1 MKKMKKILVVILGF
15 IALMT
20 FGLVHLG
27 NNEVK
32 ASTTSKLD
40 VSYKVYDANAYKI
53 LGDFESVYGYSYETA
68 KSEVETYALY
78 IEYATSSPE
87 DFGLTADTASQ
98 AGDMWWAGDFLD
110 QSADYEGTYATLGTL
125 PSTTFTY
132 GKVPNKKTVTV
143 EGAGYTYDAVK
154 AAVDSYNNVKPLTSV
169 SPGQRIVIQPV
180 VNLNGGSMD
189 VAQVVICVDGSSF
202 IDTSET
208 ETIKYYNSQDALNAS
223 NYPGNINAGASLP
236 SIGFTYAK
244 GATYASGDAISCGGI
259 ELTLLKSLPSSITI
273 GMVTGALQSNSGF
286 TDADYTS
293 VTYNANTAATR
304 FQDNKLTLTVES
316 GDDTSL
322 SALTVGG
329 TDILSTASTETIG
342 SIDYT
347 SYTAGTTTSSSV
359 SLVPTPTSGTVTSVK
374 YATTL
379 DNALTGTAAS
389 ASGNAYTIDMSGV
402 ASGGTMYAAVTVL
415 ASDGTTENTYI
426 VAIPKAA
433 DTDNTLDGIR
443 FIADGATTNV
453 KIYTSATMDTEAA
466 FSPNVT
472 EYWLGIANTASNIL
486 ATPTLNSPKT
496 GTITGTTGNLT
507 SGTQYTI
514 SLTNNKIEV
523 VVSAQDSSVAAKK
536 YTFTIVSQS
545 TNTSV
550 SAGTISAPSPLSVS
564 YDEVNKK
571 FTISGLGYGE
581 TDYSLTPNL
590 LSGQSCTVEGT
601 SVTSGTPI
609 NKTFSFTSG
618 NYNSQTNTFSFV
630 VESEYGTTET
640 YTVEVQMAA
649 ADTDTSVSQVYVIYT
664 DPNGGAAEHLLT
676 AVNGNYSIS
685 EVPYT
690 VSSYKIMIVLPDGSK
705 QTIGYNTTSFS
716 ATNTALSSN
725 AQSSDIVF
733 TGTGA
738 VTSTVYVTVTAQNQS
753 LKNTFTISVE
763 REAPSDDT
771 TLKTISIKDNNNKE
785 IGVWNEANQTYTISG
800 SLPFSTTS
808 VTISATAN
816 DDYAIVKINDT
827 GTTTIA
833 TRSYTYS
840 TASFNEETASF
851 TVKVQ
856 AQDGSLGN
864 ELTIE
869 VVRSAAD
876 NTINYTIVA
885 ADSDGQAITMTTS
898 SDYKTSTS
906 ADLEWETT
914 GVKFTLTP
922 VKSTTTYWING
933 VDYTG
938 KEYSYSLSETVKD
951 RNIFSVTV
959 LAKTEGDSAGENIT
973 ISFVRKKAED
983 NVAITFAIEDV
994 SGNVYAV
1001 GKTDGNKRTYVIDD
1015 DIAGPN
1021 FKINATGYSSK
1032 SSVYTST
1039 DLNSLT
1045 LNPYSVDDTYA
1056 IAGKSVYLTI
1066 VSQYGTQ
1073 VTYEIITEKPDK
1085 RSQDA
1090 SIASIT
1096 VSGTAVSSLDPVF
1109 SSSVYK
1115 YTVKVPFT
1123 TTTVAITVTPNHS
1136 AASLITTGTSDYN
1149 GMSVELSSNGTKNLA
1164 VGPNYFYYEVE
1175 AENDSIT
1182 SGVYC
1187 IEVQRTAGLTSDYIE
1202 TLKINGIDCTVLN
1215 QTYFSTAFDR
1225 YMTTGFAFVLP
1236 RTAATVVN
1244 PTIDLTVSS
1253 GAVFEIL
1260 TVGVNGSQTATPY
1273 RPSVPAG
1280 SFVTIQVNVKSE
1292 TAAMENGQANIYTFN
1307 LYVADQDASVS
1318 DVKILDKQAGA
1329 NLLDVQNAVFV
1340 YDSDVEEQTKFTV
1353 PYSVST
1359 AYIDILPS
1367 SSDYAVITGDY
1378 KLQNLNVGTNTFTVV
1393 VHSEYDNLNASAR
1406 QTKTITLVIE
1416 REAADKENKLEEL
1429 SVIIDGV
1436 EYITSFN
1443 PASTDPIKLE
1453 NIPDSAT
1460 SVEISA
1466 SPLSSKATV
1475 SGTGSFTLDLI
1486 SNNSQTFNVSCQSED
1501 TSLNPRTYKIIIA
1514 KKEVV
1519 LDKTTS
1525 ITDITAIDAAGTDY
1539 IDYSTAK
1546 TEYSVNLTGSTASV
1560 NITVIPGYTGA
1571 KIYTN
1576 YAGSASTTA
1585 PANGDYN
1592 ELSTGTGQ
1600 FTASLTP
1607 GESQVYYVICQAE
1620 NGDYGTAYKLTISR
1634 AALNKDAT
1642 ANALTMNG
1650 ALLPGF
1656 TPGNSSYTIYVPNTT
1671 LTAYLGATPTEST
1684 SSVTSNDAPQ
1694 SAPYTLAVGSNV
1706 LTLTITA
1713 EDPNETKTYTVT
1725 VIRDAENTLSDLEV
1739 LADGVNG
1746 ISYAEGTLSYT
1757 VSPNPLSYEIDFVTV
1772 TYTTTAAS
1780 GVVVEISYTDA
1791 SGKTVKLTANNAAVP
1806 VLTGEN
1812 IILISV
1818 KPASVVNTADT
1829 AQQKD
1834 YTVTV
1839 YREEGSKDAYIEKY
1853 ITEDGTELAL
1863 SKNTFKYSYA
1873 VAKGT
1878 LTYNPT
1884 ITCSAKSTFTDLA
1897 DMDRTLSAGI
1907 ANVKMITVT
1916 SQDGKTVNTY
1926 TFNVYVADTNA
1937 DSVNDPMI
1945 SDINVLDQA
1954 GGNDIYCWDP
1964 DTNGYTA
1971 NYLDYDASKT
1981 SYTLTVPYSLE
1992 QIYLEV
1998 LTNKSTVVVKKS
2010 NTSGVIGH
2018 SSYITY
2024 ANAIQSLA
2032 VGTNEFYLYAVSEYG
2047 ALNPSAANETT
2058 SVYRITIVR
2067 EAANSDATL
2076 KELTISYLDDNGQA
2090 QTKQATTAELLSQEF
2105 ILENIG
2111 DNVTSIT
2118 ISAIPSVSSTKITGA
2133 GQKKLAIYNTADGTG
2148 YTFPFTLETEAEDG
2162 TKLSYTVTVSR
2173 GPVDLDN
2180 DKTLNFI
2187 RLIDSNGKEYLGQA
2201 GQTKGEAFS
2210 LTKESYSYTIPYGA
2224 QSFTIS
2230 ADKLNVSPAKVYIY
2244 EVAGTPSI
2252 ATSGSVQY
2260 SISKDMYGTTKEY
2273 VVYVRSQNNEDST
2286 HYTIELAFE
2295 APSTDAT
2302 LKSLTADGASVTGF
2316 TPTDEGGTYTLT
2328 IRPNSVSQ
2336 IVIEATVNDAKAK
2349 ISGTGQFALNVGDN
2363 TFVVV
2368 VTAED
2373 GSANTFTVHV
2383 VRDYPEPYL
2392 TDLDVVGEQL
2402 LGENDKAIVFDKETK
2417 TYHVI
2422 VTYMTLSATIH
2433 ASVDNTEN
2441 IVSCS
2446 NATVNTNTGLTR
2458 SFQTTLAE
2466 GINSFTITVTSTE
2479 GKRTE
2484 YKLVIQRRGLAST
2497 NTNIASV
2504 LIEEIQEFNDS
2515 YTNMKTQYGDYTVE
2529 NKIRNLNV
2537 KVVCEKIADIY
2548 GDGATYQVFN
2558 DKNLQVGLNKVIILV
2573 TAEDGETTR
2582 AVVVNVIRLPME
2594 FTVDENA
2601 TSFTTTKDTSAK
2613 DRYIIDL
2620 KNKDA
2625 SAIEDYTKY
2634 IVFDAEDNLEVKVL
2648 SDTKKKDCTEVI
2660 VSVSDGSQERLVTFQ
2675 LQSSAVSTSSFSI
2688 WLWVILGVIL
2698 ILLIIILICVNRDK
2712 YGSILKKRKRMK

>member
-1 MKKMKKILVVILGF
+1 MKKMKRILVTILGL
-15 IALMT
+15 ISLLT
-20 FGLVHLG
+20 IGLVRLG
-27 NNEVK
+27 NNEVI

-40 VSYKVYDANAYKI
+40 VSYKVYDANSYKI
-53 LGDFESVYGYSYETA
+53 LGDFETVYGYSYETA
-68 KSEVETYALY
+68 KSEIDTYAMY
-78 IEYATSSPE
+78 IEYAQSAPE

-125 PSTTFTY
+125 PETTFTY

-154 AAVDSYNNVKPLTSV
+154 ASVDSYNNVKPLTSV

-180 VNLNGGSMD
+180 VNLDGGSTD

-202 IDTSET
+202 IDTSQ
-208 ETIKYYNSQDALNAS
+208 TIKYYKTQDALNAS
-223 NYPGNINAGASLP
+223 NYPGNVNAGAALP

-259 ELTLLKSLPSSITI
+259 ELTLSQSLSSSITI
-273 GMVTGALQSNSGF
+273 GMVTGPLQSNSGF

-293 VTYNANTAATR
+293 VTYNTNTATR
-304 FQDNKLTLTVES
+304 FQDNKLTLSVES
-316 GDDTSL
+316 GDDTTL
-322 SALTVGG
+322 SSLTVGG
-329 TDILSTASTETIG
+329 TDILSTAETTNIG
-342 SIDYT
+342 SKDYT
-347 SYTAGTTTSSSV
+347 SYTAGSTNASSV
-359 SLVPTPTSGTVTSVK
+359 SLVPTPTSGTVTSVN
-374 YATTL
+374 YSTTL
-379 DNALTGTAAS
+379 ANALTGTAAT
-389 ASGNAYTIDMSGV
+389 ASGNAYSIDMSGV
-402 ASGGTMYAAVTVL
+402 SSGESMYVAVTVL
-415 ASDGTTENTYI
+415 ASDGTSEETYI
-426 VAIPKAA
+426 VEIPKAA
-433 DTDNTLDGIR
+433 DTSNTLDGIS

-453 KIYTSATMDTEAA
+453 KIYSSATMDTEIS
-466 FSPNVT
+466 FSSNIT
-472 EYWLGIANTASNIL
+472 EYWLGVASTASNIL
-486 ATPTLNSPKT
+486 ATPILNSPKT
-496 GTITGTTGNLT
+496 GTITGTTGNFV

-514 SLTNNKIEV
+514 ALTNNKIEI
-523 VVSAQDSSVAAKK
+523 VVSAQDSSVATKK
-536 YTFTIVSQS
+536 YTFTIVPQS
-545 TNTSV
+545 TDTSV
-550 SAGTISAPSPLSVS
+550 TAGTLSVPSPLSVS
-564 YDEVNKK
+564 YDAATKK
-571 FTISGLGYGE
+571 FTISGLGYGD
-581 TDYSLTPNL
+581 TAYSLTPSL
-590 LSGQSCTVEGT
+590 LAGQSCKIDGT
-601 SVTSGTPI
+601 SVTSNTPI
-609 NKTFSFTSG
+609 NKTFTLTSG
-618 NYNSQTNTFSFV
+618 NYNSQTNNFSFV

-640 YTVEVQMAA
+640 YTVEVQMDA
-649 ADTDTSVSQVYVIYT
+649 ADTDTTVSKVYVVYT
-664 DPNGGAAEHLLT
+664 DPNGGNAEHLLT
-676 AVNGNYSIS
+676 NDNGNYSIKG
-685 EVPYT
+685 VPYT
-690 VSSYKIMIVLPDGSK
+690 VSDYKIMIVLPDGSK

-716 ATNTALSSN
+716 AANTALSSN
-725 AQSSDIVF
+725 VQSSSITF

-738 VTSTVYVTVTAQNQS
+738 VTSTVYVTVTAQNQTM
-753 LKNTFTISVE
+753 KNTFTITVE
-763 REAPSDDT
+763 REAPSDDV
-771 TLKTISIKDNNNKE
+771 TLETVSIKDNNNKE
-785 IGVWNEANQTYTISG
+785 IGVWDADNQTYTING
-800 SLPFSTTS
+800 NLPFSMTS
-808 VTISATAN
+808 VTVTAKAN
-816 DDYAIVKINDT
+816 DAYAIAKINGT
-827 GTTTIA
+827 GTTTLV
-833 TRSYTYS
+833 TKTYTYS
-840 TASFNEETASF
+840 TSSFNEETATF
-851 TVKVQ
+851 VITVE
-856 AQDGSLGN
+856 AQDGSSGTP
-864 ELTIE
+864 LTIE

-876 NTINYTIVA
+876 NTIDYTIVA
-885 ADSDGQAITMTTS
+885 TDSAGQSIAMTTAA
-898 SDYKTSTS
+898 DYKTSTS
-906 ADLEWETT
+906 ADLEYETT
-914 GVKFTLTP
+914 SVKFTLTP

-933 VDYTG
+933 VDYTNR
-938 KEYSYSLSETVKD
+938 EYTYSLSETIKD

-983 NVAITFAIEDV
+983 NTNIAFTIEDV
-994 SGNVYAV
+994 FGNIYPV

-1015 DIAGPN
+1015 EIAGPN

-1039 DLNSLT
+1039 DLNNLT
-1045 LNPYSVDDTYA
+1045 VNPYSVDDTYA
-1056 IAGKSVYLTI
+1056 IAGKSVYLTV
-1066 VSQYGTQ
+1066 VSQYGTK

-1096 VSGTAVSSLDPVF
+1096 VAGTNVGSLDPVF

-1123 TTTVAITVTPNHS
+1123 TTSVTITVMPNHS
-1136 AASLITTGTSDYN
+1136 AASLITSGNSIYN
-1149 GMSVELSSNGTKNLA
+1149 GMAVELSSNGTKNLS
-1164 VGPNYFYYEVE
+1164 VGPNYFYYEVK

-1187 IEVQRTAGLTSDYIE
+1187 IEVQRTAGLTDDYIE
-1202 TLKINGIDCTVLN
+1202 TLKINGIDCTTLN
-1215 QTYFSTAFDR
+1215 QTYFATAFDR

-1236 RTAATVVN
+1236 RTASSIVN

-1260 TVGVNGSQTATPY
+1260 TVGVTGSQTATPY
-1273 RPSVPAG
+1273 RPSIPAG
-1280 SFVTIQVNVKSE
+1280 SFITVQVNVKSE

-1318 DVKILDKQAGA
+1318 NVKILDKQAGSDLMDT
-1329 NLLDVQNAVFV
+1329 NNAAFV
-1340 YDSDVEEQTKFTV
+1340 YNSAVVQQTKFTV

-1359 AYIDILPS
+1359 AYIDILPTAS
-1367 SSDYAVITGDY
+1367 NYAVITGDY
-1378 KLQNLNVGTNTFTVV
+1378 KLQSLNVGTNTFTAV
-1393 VHSEYDNLNASAR
+1393 VHSEYDDLNSAAQ
-1406 QTKTITLVIE
+1406 QTKTITIVIE
-1416 REAADKENKLEEL
+1416 REAADTENKLKEL

-1466 SPLSSKATV
+1466 SPLSSKSTV

-1486 SNNSQTFNVSCQSED
+1486 SNNSQTFSVSCQSED
-1501 TSLNPRTYKIIIA
+1501 ASINPRTYKIIIA
-1514 KKEVV
+1514 KKEIV
-1519 LDKTTS
+1519 LDKNTAIS
-1525 ITDITAIDAAGTDY
+1525 DITAMDSTGKDY
-1539 IDYSTAK
+1539 IEYSTAK
-1546 TEYSVNLTGSTASV
+1546 AEYSVNLTGSTASV
-1560 NITVIPGYTGA
+1560 NVTVIPGYTGA
-1571 KIYTN
+1571 KIYT
-1576 YAGSASTTA
+1576 YFAGASSSVA
-1585 PANGDYN
+1585 PVYSDYN

-1600 FTASLTP
+1600 FTAAVTP
-1607 GESQVYYVICQAE
+1607 GESKVYYVICQAE

-1642 ANALTMNG
+1642 ANTLTMNG
-1650 ALLPGF
+1650 TAIPGF
-1656 TPGNSSYTIYVPNTT
+1656 TPSNSSYTIYVPNTT
-1671 LTAYLGATPTEST
+1671 LTAYLGANPTETT
-1684 SSVTSNDAPQ
+1684 SSITSNDAPQ

-1739 LADGVNG
+1739 LVDGVNG
-1746 ISYAEGTLSYT
+1746 ISYTDGTLTYT

-1772 TYTTTAAS
+1772 IYTTTATS
-1780 GVVVEISYTDA
+1780 GVVVEISYKDA
-1791 SGKTVKLTANNAAVP
+1791 TGKIIKLTTNNAVVP
-1806 VLTGEN
+1806 VLSGEN
-1812 IILISV
+1812 TITISV
-1818 KPASVVNTADT
+1818 KPASVVNTTDT
-1829 AQQKD
+1829 TQQKD

-1884 ITCSAKSTFTDLA
+1884 ITFSAKATFTDFA
-1897 DMDRTLSAGI
+1897 DMDRTLSTGI
-1907 ANVKMITVT
+1907 ANVKTITVT
-1916 SQDGKTVNTY
+1916 SQDGTTVNTY

-1937 DSVNDPMI
+1937 DSANDPMI
-1945 SDINVLDQA
+1945 SDINVLDKA
-1954 GGNDIYCWDP
+1954 GGSDICSWDP
-1964 DTNGYTA
+1964 STNSYTA

-1992 QIYLEV
+1992 RIYLEV
-1998 LTNKSTVVVKKS
+1998 LTNKSSVVVKKS

-2047 ALNPSAANETT
+2047 VLNPNAANETT
-2058 SVYRITIVR
+2058 SVYRITIIR

-2076 KELTISYLDDNGQA
+2076 KELTISYIDDSGQP
-2090 QTKQATTAELLSQEF
+2090 QTKTATAAELLSQEF

-2111 DNVTSIT
+2111 NNVTSIT
-2118 ISAIPSVSSTKITGA
+2118 IGAVPSASSTKVTGT
-2133 GQKKLAIYNTADGTG
+2133 GLKKLAIYNTTDGTG
-2148 YTFPFTLETEAEDG
+2148 YTFPFTVETEAEDG
-2162 TKLSYTVTVSR
+2162 SKLSYTVTVSR
-2173 GPVDLDN
+2173 GPVDLDS

-2187 RLIDSNGKEYLGQA
+2187 QLMDSNGIEYLGQA
-2201 GQTKGEAFS
+2201 GQTKGEEFS
-2210 LTKESYSYTIPYGA
+2210 LTKERYSYTIPYGA

-2230 ADKLNVSPAKVYIY
+2230 ADKLNVSPAKIYIY
-2244 EVAGTPSI
+2244 EASKVPAI

-2260 SISKDMYGTTKEY
+2260 SIQADMYGTTKEY

-2286 HYTIELAFE
+2286 HYSIELTFE

-2302 LKSLTADGASVTGF
+2302 LKSLTADGATVTGF

-2336 IVIEATVNDAKAK
+2336 IVIDAVVNDTKAK
-2349 ISGTGQFALNVGDN
+2349 LTGIGQFALNVGDN

-2373 GSANTFTVHV
+2373 GSANTFTIHV

-2402 LGENDKAIVFDKETK
+2402 LGENDKAIVFDKDTK

-2433 ASVDNTEN
+2433 ASVDNVAN
-2441 IVSCS
+2441 LVSCS
-2446 NATVNTNTGLTR
+2446 NATVDMNTGLTR

-2484 YKLVIQRRGLAST
+2484 YKLIIQRRGLAST

-2515 YTNMKTQYGDYTVE
+2515 YTNMQTVYGDYTVE

-2558 DKNLQVGLNKVIILV
+2558 EKNLQVGLNKVIILV

-2582 AVVVNVIRLPME
+2582 AVVVNVIRRPME
-2594 FTVDENA
+2594 FTVNENA
-2601 TSFTTTKDTSAK
+2601 TDFKTTKDTGAENK
-2613 DRYIIDL
+2613 YVIDL

-2660 VSVSDGSQERLVTFQ
+2660 VSVSDGSEERLVTFQ
-2675 LQSSAVSTSSFSI
+2675 LQSSAVSSTSFSV
-2688 WLWVILGVIL
+2688 WLWVILGIIL

-2712 YGSILKKRKRMK
+2712 YGTILKKRKRMK